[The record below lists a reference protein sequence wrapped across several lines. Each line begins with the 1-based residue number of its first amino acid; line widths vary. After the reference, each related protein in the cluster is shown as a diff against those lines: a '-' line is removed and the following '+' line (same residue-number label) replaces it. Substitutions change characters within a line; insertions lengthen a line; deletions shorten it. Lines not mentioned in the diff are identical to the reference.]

1 MRAVEY
7 SLKLSVSEKSVAT
20 AYTVNACN
28 NSRHKTYLALPVFR
42 NSTFKFPLVAYATVA
57 FATILS
63 YKVWFV
69 NILIKSFVFLK
80 NTNSLA
86 YQMPTKRG
94 IVFHNT
100 SYITNF

>member
-7 SLKLSVSEKSVAT
+7 SLKLSVSEKNVAT
-20 AYTVNACN
+20 AYSVNAFN
-28 NSRHKTYLALPVFR
+28 NSRHITHLALPVFR
-42 NSTFKFPLVAYATVA
+42 NSTFKFHLVAYATVA

-80 NTNSLA
+80 NTYPWLIKCR
-86 YQMPTKRG
+86 QKEVLLFTIPL
-94 IVFHNT
+94 IC
-100 SYITNF
+100 